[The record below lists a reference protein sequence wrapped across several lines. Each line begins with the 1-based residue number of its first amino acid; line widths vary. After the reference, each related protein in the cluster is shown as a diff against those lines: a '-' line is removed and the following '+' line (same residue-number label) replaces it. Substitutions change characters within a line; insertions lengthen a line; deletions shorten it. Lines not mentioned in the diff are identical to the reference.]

1 MGAVNRR
8 SVITLYSDPD
18 ALDSHRVRFV
28 LAEKGIDAN
37 LVSVDPSD
45 PPEDLQELNPYC
57 ATPTLVD
64 RELSLYDSR
73 VIVEYLDERYPHPP
87 LMPVDPVSRAK
98 ARLVVSR
105 VERDW
110 YPLVEQLAGG
120 KGRGQAAAR
129 KELGEGVVAS
139 DPLFQGYPYLLSEE
153 LSVMDCAVLPVLW
166 RLSALGVDLPGRAE
180 NLQAYM
186 ERMFERPSFQ
196 KSLSDIEKVMRN

>member
-28 LAEKGIDAN
+28 LAEKGIDAH
-37 LVSVDPSD
+37 LVSVDPLD

-57 ATPTLVD
+57 TTPTLVD
-64 RELSLYDSR
+64 RELSLYDPR

-105 VERDW
+105 VETDW
-110 YPLVEQLAGG
+110 YPLAAQLAEG
-120 KGRGQAAAR
+120 KGRGLAAVR
-129 KELGEGVVAS
+129 KELAEGLLAS
-139 DPLFQGYPYLLSEE
+139 DPLFRGYPFLLSEE

-166 RLSALGVDLPGRAE
+166 RLPALGVELPGRAE
-180 NLQAYM
+180 HLHAYM
-186 ERMFERPSFQ
+186 ERMFARPSFR
-196 KSLSDIEKVMRN
+196 KSLSDIEKTLRD